1 MKTLIIG
8 LATTLT
14 LSIPGQTLAQDY
26 SPKTKGTVIVAG
38 RLTEVAPDASG
49 QVRTAAGAATG
60 LSVDVKSDVMPTLG
74 LTYFLTDHIAVEA
87 ILGTTKHEILAKGA
101 DGSTA
106 VHETW
111 VLPPVITAQYHFAP
125 GARVS
130 PYIGAGLNAMVFY
143 GGKDKNGFQVKVDNG
158 IGYAVQVG
166 ADVVLSG
173 PWSANLDIKKVFF
186 KTNASINGGTL
197 KSKVTLDPLVASIG
211 IARRF

>member
-1 MKTLIIG
+1 
-8 LATTLT
+8 
-14 LSIPGQTLAQDY
+14 
-26 SPKTKGTVIVAG
+26 
-38 RLTEVAPDASG
+38 
-49 QVRTAAGAATG
+49 
-60 LSVDVKSDVMPTLG
+60 
-74 LTYFLTDHIAVEA
+74 
-87 ILGTTKHEILAKGA
+87 
-101 DGSTA
+101 
-106 VHETW
+106 
-111 VLPPVITAQYHFAP
+111 VITAQYHFAP

-130 PYIGAGLNAMVFY
+130 PYIGAGLNAMIFY